1 MSEYQ
6 LNTSNT
12 QCQSQQSNTQTS
24 KLKSIINMNYLRS
37 GVIEPE
43 ITNNTQN
50 EKNEENELHNKNNSP
65 PSSYKFNVDQQ
76 YSNAV
81 NDILADSN
89 YGKVIKNHKSN

>member
-24 KLKSIINMNYLRS
+24 KSKSIINMNYLRS

-43 ITNNTQN
+43 ITNNT
-50 EKNEENELHNKNNSP
+50 KNEENELHNNNKSP
-65 PSSYKFNVDQQ
+65 PSSYKFSVDQQ

>member
-12 QCQSQQSNTQTS
+12 QSQQSNTQTIKS
-24 KLKSIINMNYLRS
+24 KSIINMNYLRS

-43 ITNNTQN
+43 ITNNI
-50 EKNEENELHNKNNSP
+50 KNEENKIQNKNKSL
-65 PSSYKFNVDQQ
+65 PSSYKFNTDQQ

-81 NDILADSN
+81 KDILADSN
-89 YGKVIKNHKSN
+89 YGKVVKNHKSH

>member
-24 KLKSIINMNYLRS
+24 ISKSIINMNYLRS

-43 ITNNTQN
+43 ITNNTKN
-50 EKNEENELHNKNNSP
+50 EKNEIQNKNQSP
-65 PSSYKFNVDQQ
+65 PSSYKFSVDQQ

-81 NDILADSN
+81 KDILADSN
-89 YGKVIKNHKSN
+89 YGKVVKNHKSN